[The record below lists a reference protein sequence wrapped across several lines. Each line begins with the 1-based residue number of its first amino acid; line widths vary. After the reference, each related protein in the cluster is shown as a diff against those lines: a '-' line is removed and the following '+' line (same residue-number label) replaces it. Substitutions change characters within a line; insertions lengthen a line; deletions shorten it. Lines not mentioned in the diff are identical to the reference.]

1 MADHEAERV
10 TLARLPSGVAIET
23 TVHTYAPASDGGA
36 GDGDADGGGGGSE
49 DGAGGG
55 DGAGDSPTVYVQAAQ
70 HGREINGAAV
80 CRQLHDDL
88 VAADLAG
95 TVHVVPV
102 ADPLTFDTVSYTT
115 PEAYDAVNPNMN
127 RCWPGN
133 AEGSLHERMAAT
145 LWEYA
150 GDADYIVD
158 LHTGSRDML
167 THTVYLRGDE
177 GCRALAEAFGTDLL
191 LAESAGEDAD
201 DEWENRNFGGKLR
214 VAATREG
221 IPSITPEL
229 AHNKELVDGAIET
242 GVAGTKRALRHAGV
256 LADAEASKASRGS
269 SDSSGVGGDVPEWR
283 GTRARNHLGRVTADA
298 SGLFRAAADLA
309 VGDEVV
315 EGRYVGEV
323 YDPTTYEVLQEATA
337 DRSGVVYSVA
347 REATVTAGQTLVGV
361 AIRLDGEEQD
371 DE

>member
-10 TLARLPSGVAIET
+10 TLARLPSGVALKT
-23 TVHTYAPASDGGA
+23 TVHTYAPESA
-36 GDGDADGGGGGSE
+36 GDAGADGA
-49 DGAGGG
+49 DDTDRTAGADAAEG
-55 DGAGDSPTVYVQAAQ
+55 PTVYVQAAQ

-95 TVHVVPV
+95 TAHVVPV

-115 PEAYDAVNPNMN
+115 PEAYDSVNPNMN
-127 RCWPGN
+127 RCWPGDPD
-133 AEGSLHERMAAT
+133 GTLHERMAAT
-145 LWEYA
+145 LWAYA
-150 GDADYIVD
+150 GDADFIVD

-167 THTVYLRGDE
+167 THTVYLRGDDD
-177 GCRALAEAFGTDLL
+177 CRRLAEAFGTDLL

-201 DEWENRNFGGKLR
+201 EEWASRNFGGKLR

-229 AHNKELVDGAIET
+229 AHNKELVDDAIEA
-242 GVAGTKRALRHAGV
+242 GVDGTTRALRHAGV
-256 LADAEASKASRGS
+256 LDDRDGEEAS
-269 SDSSGVGGDVPEWR
+269 VPAWD
-283 GTRARNHLGRVTADA
+283 GTRARNHLGRVTASE

-309 VGDEVV
+309 IGDEVV
-315 EGRYVGEV
+315 EGKYVGEV

-347 REATVTAGQTLVGV
+347 REATVTAGQTLVGI
-361 AIRLDGEEQD
+361 AIRLDDEER
-371 DE
+371 EIE

>member
-1 MADHEAERV
+1 MAGHEAERV

-23 TVHTYAPASDGGA
+23 TVHTYTPEDADA
-36 GDGDADGGGGGSE
+36 GDGDP
-49 DGAGGG
+49 GG
-55 DGAGDSPTVYVQAAQ
+55 DDSPTVYVQAAQ

-80 CRQLHDDL
+80 CRRLHDDL

-115 PEAYDAVNPNMN
+115 PEAYDSVNPNMN
-127 RCWPGN
+127 RCWPGDDD
-133 AEGSLHERMAAT
+133 GTLHERMAAT
-145 LWEYA
+145 LWGYA
-150 GDADYIVD
+150 GDADFIVD

-167 THTVYLRGDE
+167 THTVYLRGDDD
-177 GCRALAEAFGTDLL
+177 CRRLAEAFGTDLL

-201 DEWENRNFGGKLR
+201 EEWASRNFGGKLR

-229 AHNKELVDGAIET
+229 AHNKELVDDAIET

-256 LADAEASKASRGS
+256 LDDRG
-269 SDSSGVGGDVPEWR
+269 GVPRWDGV
-283 GTRARNHLGRVTADA
+283 RARNHLGRVTAGE

-309 VGDEVV
+309 IGDEVV
-315 EGRYVGEV
+315 EGKYVGEV
-323 YDPTTYEVLQEATA
+323 YDPTTYEVRQEATA
-337 DRSGVVYSVA
+337 DRSGIVYSVA
-347 REATVTAGQTLVGV
+347 REATVTAGQTLVGI
-361 AIRLDGEEQD
+361 AIRLDDEERGS
-371 DE
+371 E

>member
-1 MADHEAERV
+1 MADHDAERV

-23 TVHTYAPASDGGA
+23 TVHTYGPESDA
-36 GDGDADGGGGGSE
+36 GDDP
-49 DGAGGG
+49 AGGD
-55 DGAGDSPTVYVQAAQ
+55 DGPGPTVYVQAAQ

-80 CRQLHDDL
+80 CRRLHEDL
-88 VAADLAG
+88 RDAALAG

-115 PEAYDAVNPNMN
+115 PEAYDSVNPNMN
-127 RCWPGN
+127 RCWPGDPD
-133 AEGSLHERMAAT
+133 GTLHERMAAT
-145 LWEYA
+145 LWGYA
-150 GDADYIVD
+150 GDADFIVD

-167 THTVYLRGDE
+167 THTVYLRGDDD
-177 GCRALAEAFGTDLL
+177 CRRLAEAFGTDLL

-201 DEWENRNFGGKLR
+201 EEWASRNFGGKLR

-229 AHNKELVDGAIET
+229 AHNKELVDDAIET

-256 LADAEASKASRGS
+256 LAASEANEAGTDS
-269 SDSSGVGGDVPEWR
+269 SDSADVTGAASGWD
-283 GTRARNHLGRVTADA
+283 GTRARNHLGRVTATD

-309 VGDEVV
+309 IGDEVV
-315 EGRYVGEV
+315 EGKYVGEV
-323 YDPTTYEVLQEATA
+323 YDPTTYEVVQEATA

-347 REATVTAGQTLVGV
+347 REATVTAGQTLVGI
-361 AIRLDGEEQD
+361 AIRLDDEER
-371 DE
+371 EIE

>member
-23 TVHTYAPASDGGA
+23 TVHTYTSESDP
-36 GDGDADGGGGGSE
+36 DDAD
-49 DGAGGG
+49 
-55 DGAGDSPTVYVQAAQ
+55 DSPTVYVQAAQ

-88 VAADLAG
+88 VDADLAG

-115 PEAYDAVNPNMN
+115 PEAYDSVNPNMN
-127 RCWPGN
+127 RCWPGDPD
-133 AEGSLHERMAAT
+133 GTLHERMAAS
-145 LWEYA
+145 LWAYA
-150 GDADYIVD
+150 GDADFIVD

-167 THTVYLRGDE
+167 THTVYLRGDDD
-177 GCRALAEAFGTDLL
+177 CRRLAEAFGTDLL
-191 LAESAGEDAD
+191 LAETAGEDAD
-201 DEWENRNFGGKLR
+201 EEWASRNFGGKLR
-214 VAATREG
+214 VAATQEG

-229 AHNKELVDGAIET
+229 AHNKELVDDAIET
-242 GVAGTKRALRHAGV
+242 GVAGTKRALRYAGV
-256 LADAEASKASRGS
+256 LEERW
-269 SDSSGVGGDVPEWR
+269 GDGTPEPAWD
-283 GTRARNHLGRVTADA
+283 GTRARNHLGRVTASE

-309 VGDEVV
+309 IGDEVV
-315 EGRYVGEV
+315 EGKYVGEV

-347 REATVTAGQTLVGV
+347 REATVTAGQTLVGI
-361 AIRLDGEEQD
+361 AIRLDDEER
-371 DE
+371 EIE